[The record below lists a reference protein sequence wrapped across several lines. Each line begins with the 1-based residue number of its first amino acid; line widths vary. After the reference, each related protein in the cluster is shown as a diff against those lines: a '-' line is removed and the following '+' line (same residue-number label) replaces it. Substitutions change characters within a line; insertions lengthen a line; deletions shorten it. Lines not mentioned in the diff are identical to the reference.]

1 MKLYLLALLSFH
13 IGFGATWLLVHYAG
27 IEL

>member
-13 IGFGATWLLVHYAG
+13 IGFFVTLGLARVFNWNL
-27 IEL
+27 